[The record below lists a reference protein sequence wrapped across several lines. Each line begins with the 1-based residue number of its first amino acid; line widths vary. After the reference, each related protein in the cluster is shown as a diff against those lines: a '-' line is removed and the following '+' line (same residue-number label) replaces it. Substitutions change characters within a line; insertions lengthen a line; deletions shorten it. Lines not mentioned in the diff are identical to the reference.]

1 MSVTEMCPFK
11 DSLNEMIQNV
21 YKVPSLILDDMRDC
35 KGRERVSSVP
45 SIKL

>member
-1 MSVTEMCPFK
+1 MSVTAMYPFK
-11 DSLNEMIQNV
+11 DSLSEMIQNV
-21 YKVPSLILDDMRDC
+21 YKVPSLMLDDMRDY